1 MWTCENR
8 ERAMERAVL
17 PCFQHQSALEPLFGP
32 RWFLVKD
39 TPVQEVGRVGIEGL
53 SKAAVPLCRVPCR
66 ASAGPCGSTCARH
79 QQRASASLPF
89 GGSLSLCPRPFGSV
103 LGGLM
108 THKAGGVCRRACQGV
123 LEGIRVEGC
132 HTVTLNQDL
141 VGAQGSRPAFPQS
154 WPAVTD

>member
-1 MWTCENR
+1 
-8 ERAMERAVL
+8 MERAVL

-103 LGGLM
+103 LGGLGIDDAQGGRCLQACLPGSLGGYQGRGLSHCDAQSRPRRS
-108 THKAGGVCRRACQGV
+108 TGLSTRIPSELAGGYG
-123 LEGIRVEGC
+123 
-132 HTVTLNQDL
+132 LN
-141 VGAQGSRPAFPQS
+141 F
-154 WPAVTD
+154 